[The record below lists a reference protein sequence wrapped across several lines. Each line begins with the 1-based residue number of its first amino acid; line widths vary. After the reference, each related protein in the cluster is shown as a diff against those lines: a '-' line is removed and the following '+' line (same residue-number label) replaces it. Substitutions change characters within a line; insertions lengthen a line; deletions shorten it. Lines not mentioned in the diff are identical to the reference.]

1 MNSKYRLFISFNEKN
16 EMQCFMLHDIEKEK
30 IYNGASLIMDNH
42 SDYSDYERVI
52 GFESVR
58 NDGMIIP
65 ISKNVFDKSM
75 FLDFNEISK
84 MTKRQ
89 ILDMIEIEEYAI

>member
-1 MNSKYRLFISFNEKN
+1 
-16 EMQCFMLHDIEKEK
+16 MLHDIEKEK

>member
-1 MNSKYRLFISFNEKN
+1 MQSEYRLFISFNEKN
-16 EMQCFMLHDIEKEK
+16 EVQHFMLHDVEKEK
-30 IYNGASLIMDNH
+30 VYNGDTLIMDNY

-58 NDGMIIP
+58 NNGMIIP

-75 FLDFNEISK
+75 LLDFNEISK
-84 MTKRQ
+84 MTKKQ
-89 ILDMIEIEEYAI
+89 VLDMIELEEYAI

>member
-1 MNSKYRLFISFNEKN
+1 MQSKYRLFISFNEKN